1 MFQTSCFDLWCKE
14 TISGK
19 IVTLVKEL
27 DDHLGSG
34 LPLGLITEL
43 CGASGTG
50 KTHLQLCINVQFPL
64 TVGGLEGKALFIDTN
79 GGFSPFRLR
88 EIAQGM
94 VRCFHPFNAE
104 KLLKN
109 VSYVDCCNHT
119 ELMIAVSNL
128 RNTLLEDQK
137 LKLIVIDSFSF
148 PLRFLEDISL
158 RSRIGYEILT
168 DLQSLALKF
177 NVAVVITNELT
188 TRYVDGEWCITPAL
202 GETHSHKIN
211 QRLMFRKEMDTGC
224 HIVTIDKSLI
234 CGKVSVPFKI
244 SSTGIRTHNSGRASV
259 NALSFSMYNPTI
271 SEYDGTHRSKS
282 GVLYYLLQLS

>member
-1 MFQTSCFDLWCKE
+1 MFQTTCFDLWCKE
-14 TISGK
+14 KISCK

-27 DDHLGSG
+27 DIHLDGG

-50 KTHLQLCINVQFPL
+50 KTQFCLQLCINVQFPL

-88 EIAQGM
+88 EIAEGM
-94 VRCFHPFNAE
+94 ERYFQQFNAE

-109 VSYVDCCNHT
+109 ISYVDCSNYT

-128 RNTLLEDQK
+128 RKTLLEDQK

-148 PLRFLEDISL
+148 LLRFLEDIRL
-158 RSRIGYEILT
+158 RSRIGYEILS

-177 NVAVVITNELT
+177 NVAIVITNELT
-188 TRYVDGEWCITPAL
+188 TRYVDEEWYITPAL

-211 QRLMFRKEMDTGC
+211 QRLMFRKEFDTGR
-224 HIVTIDKSLI
+224 HVITTDKSLI
-234 CGKVSVPFKI
+234 CGKVSIPFKI
-244 SSTGIRTHNSGRASV
+244 K
-259 NALSFSMYNPTI
+259 Y
-271 SEYDGTHRSKS
+271 S
-282 GVLYYLLQLS
+282 GVRGVPEIN